1 MAFNCSSKQKLELS
15 DRVLI
20 KMTIE
25 IQLGLMGISGII
37 LNSVVLVGVAGNAR
51 LGTTINKLLIWF
63 QPAPS
68 HIFMTT
74 Q

>member
-1 MAFNCSSKQKLELS
+1 
-15 DRVLI
+15 
-20 KMTIE
+20 MTIE
-25 IQLGLMGISGII
+25 IQLGLMGVSGII

-63 QPAPS
+63 QPAPN
-68 HIFMTT
+68 HVFMTT